1 MMRPVRAVVLI
12 VAMVV
17 AVSCETI
24 ADPYLPQA
32 AVSFSVT
39 DTAVSFQRAPLP
51 APQIVI
57 WDITEMSLLD
67 LTDFDDT
74 FEFLQ
79 ASPCTYQLNA
89 LAPIQ
94 IASACRVTGLSLKP
108 GPARMG
114 VLHLTLTSLELR
126 TAARPD
132 LSPGADP
139 DGDGVPNSSDNC
151 PIVFNPAQDN
161 FNPIE
166 PSLAG
171 DACSYDDTAG
181 DPTISDQ
188 DLDGVRDTLD
198 NCLFYPSPAAEEDG
212 VPVDANRDGIGDAC
226 ERIAPVVI
234 PAGTLQIECAVT
246 FTPAASRNS
255 HFRLDF
261 GAPGV
266 LTCDAGFTGCVLDP
280 SALKAE
286 LLGTTQTFDC
296 HQAL

>member
-1 MMRPVRAVVLI
+1 MLRPLRAVVLI
-12 VAMVV
+12 LALAG
-17 AVSCETI
+17 AVSCETL
-24 ADPYLPQA
+24 ADPYPPQA
-32 AVSFSVT
+32 AVSLSVT
-39 DTAVSFQRAPLP
+39 NTAVSFQRTPLP

-57 WDITEMSLLD
+57 WDITDMSLLE
-67 LTDFDDT
+67 LSNFDEP

-89 LAPIQ
+89 LAPIP
-94 IASACRVTGLSLKP
+94 ITSACRVTGLSLTP
-108 GPARMG
+108 SQARTAT
-114 VLHLTLTSLELR
+114 LHLTLTSLELR

-132 LSPGADP
+132 LSSGADP

-151 PIVFNPAQDN
+151 PIVFNPLQEN
-161 FNPIE
+161 VNPVE
-166 PSLAG
+166 SSLGG
-171 DACSYDDTAG
+171 DACSYDDTSG
-181 DPTISDQ
+181 SPTISDQ

-198 NCLFYPSPAAEEDG
+198 NCLFYPSPVSGDDD
-212 VPVDANRDGIGDAC
+212 VPVDANRDGIGDVC

-234 PAGTLQIECAVT
+234 QGSLQIECDVT
-246 FTPAASRNS
+246 FKPTASRNS

-286 LLGTTQTFDC
+286 LIGTTETFACDEVD
-296 HQAL
+296 